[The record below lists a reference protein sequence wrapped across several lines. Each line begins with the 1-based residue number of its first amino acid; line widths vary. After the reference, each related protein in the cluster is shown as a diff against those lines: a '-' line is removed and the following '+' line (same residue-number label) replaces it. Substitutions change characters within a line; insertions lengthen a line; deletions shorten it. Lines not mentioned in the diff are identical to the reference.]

1 MHEKN
6 PHWTFHIEV
15 LSRAINDLEATC
27 SAAPGSAEFTFLR
40 SEAPVIIT
48 EAKEAI
54 SALKRQVY
62 ELERARSS
70 NISMGT

>member
-1 MHEKN
+1 MSTNH
-6 PHWTFHIEV
+6 PHWIFHIEV
-15 LSRAINDLEATC
+15 LSRAISDLEATC
-27 SAAPGSAEFTFLR
+27 AATPGSPEFIFLR
-40 SEAPVIIT
+40 SETPVIIA

-70 NISMGT
+70 NLSTGT